1 MSDISVIGLGSMG
14 TALART
20 LQQAGYQITVW
31 NRTPEKIQPFVTNGA
46 TGASCVAAAVQASPA
61 ILVCI
66 DNYATT
72 RRILGTEDVI
82 PHLAGR
88 VLIQLSTGTPEEA
101 RESETWLTANDGAYI
116 DGAIQCYPSSI
127 GTPNARILV
136 AGAQAAFEACEPLLK
151 CLGGDLRYLGEN
163 VGAASAL
170 DLAWLSEIY
179 GVILGVV
186 HGARLCEAEQV
197 SVALYGSLFT
207 EGEWVAKGL
216 AHIIQTADYAHPGG
230 SLRVWEGAL
239 QRLQSQARD
248 AGINCDIPDFVS
260 GLFKRAIMAGHG
272 EEDVAALIKV
282 LRGNG
287 GADLA

>member
-46 TGASCVAAAVQASPA
+46 TGASCVAAAVQSSPA

-82 PHLAGR
+82 PNLAGR

-101 RESETWLTANDGAYI
+101 RESETWLTVNGGAYI

-170 DLAWLSEIY
+170 DLAWLSELY

-207 EGEWVAKGL
+207 EGEGLPRGWHTSFKRLTTLILVVA
-216 AHIIQTADYAHPGG
+216 
-230 SLRVWEGAL
+230 
-239 QRLQSQARD
+239 
-248 AGINCDIPDFVS
+248 CVS
-260 GLFKRAIMAGHG
+260 GRVRCSGCKAKPATRESIVKFPTSFRVSSSEPLWPAMAR
-272 EEDVAALIKV
+272 KMW
-282 LRGNG
+282 RR
-287 GADLA
+287 

>member
-1 MSDISVIGLGSMG
+1 M
-14 TALART
+14 AL
-20 LQQAGYQITVW
+20 
-31 NRTPEKIQPFVTNGA
+31 
-46 TGASCVAAAVQASPA
+46 SS
-61 ILVCI
+61 
-66 DNYATT
+66 
-72 RRILGTEDVI
+72 
-82 PHLAGR
+82 
-88 VLIQLSTGTPEEA
+88 
-101 RESETWLTANDGAYI
+101 
-116 DGAIQCYPSSI
+116 AIQCYPSSI
-127 GTPNARILV
+127 GTPNERILV

-170 DLAWLSEIY
+170 DLAWLSELY

-197 SVALYGSLFT
+197 RMGLYGSLFT

-248 AGINCDIPDFVS
+248 AGINCEIPDFVS

-282 LRGNG
+282 LRGKG
-287 GADLA
+287 GPDLA